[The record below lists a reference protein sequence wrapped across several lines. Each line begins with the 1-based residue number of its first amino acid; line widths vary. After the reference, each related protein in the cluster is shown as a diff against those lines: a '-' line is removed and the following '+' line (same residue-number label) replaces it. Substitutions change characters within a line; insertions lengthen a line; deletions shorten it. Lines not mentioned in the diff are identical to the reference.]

1 MHNYAHTLSLQIT
14 NSVSLNLLL
23 QCQGVTGFHMCCI
36 CSRPKSLRLPA
47 GESPR
52 PALREAHVPQ
62 VRHRGASAPSATSVA
77 QTPAVTCRA
86 SQLHSLGFLYIWAIT
101 GVFAWHTTAAS
112 AAHRPRGELQ
122 TNQRFGHV
130 ARASNRG
137 TQRVP
142 HANCVILGPE
152 ATA

>member
-1 MHNYAHTLSLQIT
+1 MLHLQQAQELTLA
-14 NSVSLNLLL
+14 
-23 QCQGVTGFHMCCI
+23 
-36 CSRPKSLRLPA
+36 RR
-47 GESPR
+47 ESPR

-62 VRHRGASAPSATSVA
+62 VWHRGASAPSATSVA

-86 SQLHSLGFLYIWAIT
+86 SQLHSLAFLYIWAIA

-122 TNQRFGHV
+122 TNQRFGHA

-142 HANCVILGPE
+142 HTNCVTLGPE

>member
-1 MHNYAHTLSLQIT
+1 
-14 NSVSLNLLL
+14 
-23 QCQGVTGFHMCCI
+23 MCCI
-36 CSRPKSLRLPA
+36 CSMFKSLRLPA

-101 GVFAWHTTAAS
+101 GVFTWHTTAAS

-142 HANCVILGPE
+142 HANCAFLGPE